1 MPNRPHPRN
10 PSRTKLF
17 TFLDR
22 GLDLKAAAKKAGY
35 RRSPQMLCHL
45 RKIWT
50 DHLYARQEADK
61 AARAA
66 EKTHQEATATG
77 LAAARALAI
86 TRSQEEAEDR
96 KKWLNGASQGHTIT
110 FEAWRSLG
118 KPTPQN
124 VPYRDPVTGSDRP
137 SSPFPSPS

>member
-17 TFLDR
+17 NYLDR
-22 GLDLKAAAKKAGY
+22 GMTVKDAAKRAEY

-50 DHLYARQEADK
+50 DRLYARQEAEK
-61 AARAA
+61 AARVA
-66 EKTHQEATATG
+66 EETRQEATVTR
-77 LAAARALAI
+77 LAAAKALAI

-96 KKWLNGASQGHTIT
+96 KTWL
-110 FEAWRSLG
+110 
-118 KPTPQN
+118 
-124 VPYRDPVTGSDRP
+124 
-137 SSPFPSPS
+137 